1 MPKLSTTTQNIMLS
15 QNNHTESDV
24 IIAFFAIIIHSDP
37 LTTQYSPIQLK
48 DIRLHVVD
56 LLPQVT
62 VLNGMP
68 VSAKEKVLSSNMHGA
83 DAEAL
88 RTIRRK

>member
-1 MPKLSTTTQNIMLS
+1 MN
-15 QNNHTESDV
+15 
-24 IIAFFAIIIHSDP
+24 
-37 LTTQYSPIQLK
+37 
-48 DIRLHVVD
+48 IRLHIVD

-62 VLNGMP
+62 MLNGQP
-68 VSAKEKVLSSNMHGA
+68 VSAKEKVLSGNMHGA